1 MTSTTGT
8 DGHPEVAEISAL
20 AEGVLTPSRSA
31 DVREHLADCELC
43 KDVRN
48 SLSEIR
54 DLLGTLPGPPR
65 MPADI
70 AGRIDAALAAEAL
83 LDATA
88 PRPGDDVSRETAPG
102 EHWPEPIP
110 VSRETGSE
118 TGSPVS
124 RETGDRPAGRP
135 RAATGPGRQT
145 PAPRRRRIRRGPAVL
160 LGTACAAAVIGLGS
174 LFLYGGSDGTS
185 RTSAGASGGSRPP
198 AGFSEQELTVRVQ
211 DLLRSSS
218 ASVEPRGMSAQ
229 NSPETLRDNGST
241 APSCVREGIGRPESA
256 LATRPEKYREQDA
269 YLVVLP
275 HPGNA
280 ALVDAYVVSAAC
292 ESSASPAPGQ
302 VLLDRTVPRP

>member
-20 AEGVLTPSRSA
+20 AEGVLSPSRSA

-43 KDVRN
+43 EDVRN

-54 DLLGTLPGPPR
+54 ELLGTLPGPPR

-88 PRPGDDVSRETAPG
+88 PRPGTE
-102 EHWPEPIP
+102 
-110 VSRETGSE
+110 VSRETGEAGETAPSE
-118 TGSPVS
+118 PHRPEPRPVSVS

-145 PAPRRRRIRRGPAVL
+145 PGSRSRRIRRGPAVL

-174 LFLYGGSDGTS
+174 LFLNSGSDGTP
-185 RTSAGASGGSRPP
+185 RASAGPSGESHPP
-198 AGFSEQELTVRVQ
+198 SGFSEQELTVRVQ
-211 DLLRSSS
+211 DLLRSSA

-229 NSPETLRDNGST
+229 NSPETTLRDNGTT

-256 LATRPEKYREQDA
+256 LATHPEKYREQDA

-275 HPGNA
+275 HPGDA
-280 ALVDAYVVSAAC
+280 SLVDAYVVSAAC
-292 ESSASPAPGQ
+292 ESSASQSPGQ
-302 VLLDRTVPRP
+302 VLLDRTVPRR

>member
-20 AEGVLTPSRSA
+20 AEGVLSPSRSA

-65 MPADI
+65 MPADVV
-70 AGRIDAALAAEAL
+70 GRIDAALAAEAL

-88 PRPGDDVSRETAPG
+88 PRPGDDVSRETAPS
-102 EHWPEPIP
+102 EHRPEPIP
-110 VSRETGSE
+110 VSRETPTS
-118 TGSPVS
+118 VS

-174 LFLYGGSDGTS
+174 VFLHGGFAGTP
-185 RTSAGASGGSRPP
+185 RAGAGPSGESRPP
-198 AGFSEQELTVRVQ
+198 SGFSEQELTVRVQ

-218 ASVEPRGMSAQ
+218 ASVEPHGMSAQ
-229 NSPETLRDNGST
+229 NSPETLRDNGAT

-275 HPGNA
+275 HPGDA
-280 ALVDAYVVSAAC
+280 ALVDAYVVSAGC
-292 ESSASPAPGQ
+292 ESSASPSRGQ